1 VNATILFFIGVLIAF
16 VGVIPPGM
24 LNMSAAKISLKEG
37 HQRGFIFSVG
47 VCLVVCVQTY
57 LAVVFA
63 EYLNHHPNVVFI
75 LKRSAFV
82 VFVLIATYFL
92 WHANKRSNRVVKP
105 EIKSGQSRFF
115 QGIFMSALNIFP
127 IPFQAYV
134 ATTLASYGWLEFEPL
149 VVWSYVSGSAM
160 GTFICLYVYILFF
173 DRIKHTKITTPKY
186 MNYCIGIITATV
198 ALMTLIGILKNL

>member
-1 VNATILFFIGVLIAF
+1 MNATILFFIGVLIAF

-134 ATTLASYGWLEFEPL
+134 VTTLLSYGWMSLEATTIGT
-149 VVWSYVSGSAM
+149 YVSGAVM
-160 GTFICLYVYILFF
+160 GTFMALYVYILFF
-173 DRIKHTKITTPKY
+173 DTLKNTKIASPKN
-186 MNYCIGIITATV
+186 MNYCIGVITLVV
-198 ALMTLIGILKNL
+198 AIATLINLLRQN